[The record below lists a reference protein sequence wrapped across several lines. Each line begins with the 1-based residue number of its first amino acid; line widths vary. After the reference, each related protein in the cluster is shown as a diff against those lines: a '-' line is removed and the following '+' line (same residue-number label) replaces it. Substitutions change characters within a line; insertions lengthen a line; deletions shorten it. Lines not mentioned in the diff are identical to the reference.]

1 MVFKEDFHK
10 TGRIVKG
17 GNSSFVTP
25 IPNKSDAIQLSGYR
39 PISLIGCMYKIMI
52 KVLANRLASVMDSV
66 ISENQAAFMG
76 KRQILDNILVLNE
89 VVDFVKKNKKM
100 SFIFKANFEKP
111 YDSVMWEYLDKMM

>member
-17 GNSSFVTP
+17 GNSSFVTL
-25 IPNKSDAIQLSGYR
+25 IPNKSDDIQLSEHR

-76 KRQILDNILVLNE
+76 KRQILDILVLNE